1 MQKAISKGMLVY
13 IKAKSIF
20 ENDKYPNKIRVLKL
34 PKRTEKKERNT
45 GIVVCVTR
53 E

>member
-13 IKAKSIF
+13 IKTKIIL
-20 ENDKYPNKIRVLKL
+20 ENDKYPNKIGVLKS
-34 PKRTEKKERNT
+34 PNRTEKKERNT
-45 GIVVCVTR
+45 EIVVCVTR